1 MAEIVIDSAVQVLVE
16 KLIAVASEE
25 IGLILGVKEELA
37 SLKDSFT
44 KIQAFLNDASKRQVE
59 EEAAKLW
66 LKDLESIAY
75 EADNLLDEFNYEI
88 FVVRNLNIKLKTVND
103 TAVGYL
109 IPSRVANS
117 ATFVPPVTETDSVT
131 VDPIVVGREKDVS
144 MIVDMLLNSNDKVV
158 SVVPIIGMGGLG
170 KTTFARL
177 IFNDQRMAKHFY
189 KRIWVCVSQNFDC
202 TTNLFKRILESVTNN
217 VVQFEGRET
226 ILQKLKEELKDKRFL
241 LVLDDLWNDEQNNS
255 VASIVNPRYQ
265 HSLGILSD
273 DDCWDIIKMR
283 ALSNEEE
290 ISEHLE
296 NIGRKIARKCGGLPL
311 AANMIG
317 ATLQRKDIDDWTSV
331 LQSGFS
337 DSNGDTSGVLQV
349 LKLSFDRLPSPLL
362 KKCFAYCSI
371 FSEDQKIEKELLI
384 QLWMAEGLLVEN
396 DGTDMESLGSRV
408 YDILLQNSFFQ
419 EAEKDEFGII
429 KHSKMHDLVHD
440 LACSISKAESFNVE
454 NHKSKAFPPRVRNL
468 AISSLDDQESY
479 KTALNDNAI
488 YLRALFSNDGMPDS
502 ILDDCKNLR
511 TLSLQS
517 NTEELTASIAK
528 LIHLRFIDVSFTDIR
543 SFPESICKLYNLQTL
558 RALRC
563 SKLQE
568 LPSQLRSLISLR
580 HLVVDQ
586 EEHFEMPL
594 EIGNLTCLRTLKFF
608 NIGDENGRRIEE
620 LGYLKNLRGEVVIRR
635 LEDVNGKAE
644 AARACL
650 TEKPNI
656 HKLKLV
662 WSRWG
667 EGNISN
673 HEQVLEGLEPHP
685 NIKSISIEGFR
696 GHNLPSW
703 IMNRSISDQRMTYLE
718 EWIEMSSNYS
728 YQAVNAFPR
737 LEHLIIDV
745 CPNISRFPSHGFP
758 CLKKLEINDVE
769 RGGLLLD
776 GISNNNSSSLTS
788 FRLANVSDVT
798 CLPKRLLYDNQRI
811 MSMYIRKCPNLT
823 HIELSAHNLK
833 SLEIICICNCEK
845 LKSIRYLIQREAENG
860 GYFNSLQILEIDNCN
875 EVTEILSPMVL
886 EPCTSLQSLQV
897 SRCHNLVSFPIDFR
911 RLPSGLCNLDISR
924 CPKLRSLPK
933 GDINCLSGL
942 TKLRIGPFSE
952 EVGLASFY
960 EILQGIQQLHSLE
973 MLGLY
978 GWPHFES
985 LPDELQHLTSLMQ
998 FVISNFGMEAL
1009 PEWIGNLASL
1019 NWRTVATQKTSR
1031 YDFSY
1036 LR

>member
-16 KLIAVASEE
+16 KLTAVASEE
-25 IGLILGVKEELA
+25 ISLILGVKEELA

-88 FVVRNLNIKLKTVND
+88 VRRKVEIKNQMKRKVCFFFCFSNPVLFRSKLAHKIKNLNIKLKTVND
-103 TAVGYL
+103 MAVGYL

-117 ATFVPPVTETDSVT
+117 ATFVPPVTETDSLT
-131 VDPIVVGREKDVS
+131 SDPIIIGREKDVS
-144 MIVDMLLNSNDKVV
+144 MIVDMLLNPKNEVV
-158 SVVPIIGMGGLG
+158 SVVPIVGMGGLG

-177 IFNDQRMAKHFY
+177 IFNHH
-189 KRIWVCVSQNFDC
+189 
-202 TTNLFKRILESVTNN
+202 E
-217 VVQFEGRET
+217 RET
-226 ILQKLKEELKDKRFL
+226 ILQKLKEELKDKRCL
-241 LVLDDLWNDEQNNS
+241 LVLDDLWNDEQKYWEDFRSSLVGINS
-255 VASIVNPRYQ
+255 INGNFVIVTTRSNGVASIVNPRYQ

-283 ALSNEEE
+283 AFSNEEE

-337 DSNGDTSGVLQV
+337 NSNGDTSGVLQV

-371 FSEDQKIEKELLI
+371 FSEDQKIEKERLI

-396 DGTDMESLGSRV
+396 DGNDMESLGSRV

-419 EAEKDEFGII
+419 EAEKNEFGII

-440 LACSISKAESFNVE
+440 LACSISKAGSFNVE
-454 NHKSKAFPPRVRNL
+454 NHKSNPIPPRVRNL
-468 AISSLDDQESY
+468 AIRSLDEQESY
-479 KTALNDNAI
+479 KMALKENAI
-488 YLRALFSNDGMPDS
+488 YLRALFSNDKNHKIPDS
-502 ILDDCKNLR
+502 VLDDCKNLR
-511 TLSLQS
+511 TLALR
-517 NTEELTASIAK
+517 NTEELTPSIAK
-528 LIHLRFIDVSFTDIR
+528 LIHLRFIDVSFTGIR
-543 SFPESICKLYNLQTL
+543 VFPESICKLYNLQTL
-558 RALRC
+558 RAFRC
-563 SKLQE
+563 FKLQE

-580 HLVVDQ
+580 HLVVDR
-586 EEHFEMPL
+586 EEHFEMPI
-594 EIGNLTCLRTLKFF
+594 EIGKLTCLRTLKFF
-608 NIGDENGRRIEE
+608 NVSDENGRRIEE
-620 LGYLKNLRGEVVIRR
+620 LGYLKNLKGEVAICN
-635 LEDVNGKAE
+635 LEHINGKEE

-650 TEKPNI
+650 IEKPNI

-662 WSRWG
+662 WSRRR
-667 EGNISN
+667 EGNN
-673 HEQVLEGLEPHP
+673 FNDEQVLEGLEPHP

-696 GHNLPSW
+696 GDNLPSW
-703 IMNRSISDQRMTYLE
+703 IMNRSISDQ
-718 EWIEMSSNYS
+718 
-728 YQAVNAFPR
+728 
-737 LEHLIIDV
+737 D
-745 CPNISRFPSHGFP
+745 
-758 CLKKLEINDVE
+758 LEINDVQ

-776 GISNNNSSSLTS
+776 RISNNNSSSLTS
-788 FRLANVSDVT
+788 LRLGNVSDVT
-798 CLPKRLLYDNQRI
+798 CLPKRLFYDNQRI
-811 MSMYIRKCPNLT
+811 MSMYIRNCPSLT

-833 SLEIICICNCEK
+833 SLEIVCICNCEK
-845 LKSIRYLIQREAENG
+845 LKSIRYLIQGEVES
-860 GYFNSLQILEIDNCN
+860 GYFNSLQILAIDNCN

-886 EPCTSLQSLQV
+886 EPCTSLEYLQL

-911 RLPSGLCNLDISR
+911 RLPSGRTLDISR
-924 CPKLRSLPK
+924 CSKLRSLPK
-933 GDINCLSGL
+933 GDISCLSGL
-942 TKLRIGPFSE
+942 TKLYIGPFSE
-952 EVGLASFY
+952 EVGSASFY
-960 EILQGIQQLHSLE
+960 EIFQGIQQLHSLA
-973 MLGLY
+973 MLALY

-985 LPDELQHLTSLMQ
+985 LPDELQHLTSLTQ
-998 FVISNFGMEAL
+998 FVISNFGIEAL

-1019 NWRTVATQKTSR
+1019 KWL
-1031 YDFSY
+1031 Y
-1036 LR
+1036 LYRCELLQHKDQ